1 MSQSFFI
8 PVVARVRSF
17 LRRPVRFVD
26 SWWLPVGLGG
36 AVGALLVFSIVF
48 LEPMGTDR
56 YSKPFA
62 TLRYCGYG
70 FCMLASFLIVHGLT
84 RMWVERGVRVW
95 RLGHELIALVLLLLL
110 IFNSCYLYLCLV
122 INEIPVTLAGWWGFS
137 TQVAMPYVLLLFA
150 PALLARRALV
160 AALGDRVGEE
170 RIVLTGRNQD
180 DRLRLAPSDFL
191 FAEAEQNYVT
201 LHFQQKNQAQQRM
214 FRATLAE
221 IESQLPGALRV
232 HRSFLVN
239 PARVVAVEG
248 NARKRLARLSGGEW
262 TVPVSPKFELER
274 LEAAKSGAGSG

>member
-1 MSQSFFI
+1 MSEI
-8 PVVARVRSF
+8 VRLLVHRTRAF
-17 LRRPVRFVD
+17 ARRPVRFVD

-70 FCMLASFLIVHGLT
+70 LCVLASFLIVHGLT
-84 RMWVERGVRVW
+84 RRWVERGNRVW

-110 IFNSCYLYLCLV
+110 VFNSCYLYLCLV
-122 INEIPVTLAGWWGFS
+122 INEMPVTLAGWWGFS
-137 TQVAMPYVLLLFA
+137 TRIAAPYVLILFA

-180 DRLRLAPSDFL
+180 DRLRLAPSEFL

-201 LHFQQKNQAQQRM
+201 LHFRQKAEARQRM
-214 FRATLAE
+214 FRATLSE
-221 IESQLPGALRV
+221 IEAQLPDALRV

-239 PARVVAVEG
+239 PSRVVAVEG
-248 NARKRLARLSGGEW
+248 NARKRTARLSGSERA
-262 TVPVSPKFELER
+262 VPVSPKFELAR
-274 LEAAKSGAGSG
+274 LEVASAGLEPD